1 MRKSRTTAGPMGL
14 LFVFYA
20 AMAGLALYGQSDGL
34 MVWME
39 LDRVPA
45 LAVAAAVELLAAV
58 LFAFADWRRVAFGEQ
73 AIAARL
79 LSVSVALGV
88 AVMNYRGHLGN
99 AGQTAL
105 YTGASLAGY
114 AVLVLHTEARRRDA
128 LRAAGRLP
136 AQAPAYGLALW
147 LRMPGTVWRARQ
159 LATADPSLG
168 VYDSIAAAVS
178 EKATAIRHK
187 AIAAALRRKLT
198 TSLDPISADI
208 AMVSYDL
215 DRVASLLAESV
226 DYGRLT
232 AILAADID
240 PARLSPASGIAS
252 ADMGSDERPDS
263 GATTRRVR
271 PVASVPTQ
279 DLVAAMSARDPKL
292 QPAAI
297 AKAVGVTDR
306 TVRRHLSKLAGQ
318 VSGEGADSRP
328 FSAVVPDALAMG

>member
-1 MRKSRTTAGPMGL
+1 MRKPTTAGPMAL
-14 LFVFYA
+14 LSVFYA

-34 MVWME
+34 ILW
-39 LDRVPA
+39 LGIDRWSA
-45 LAVAAAVELLAAV
+45 LAVGAAIELLAAV
-58 LFAFADWRRVAFGEQ
+58 LFTFADWRRVAFGEQ

-99 AGQTAL
+99 TGQLAL
-105 YTGASLAGY
+105 FTGASLAGY

-128 LRAAGRLP
+128 LRAAHRLP
-136 AQAPAYGLALW
+136 AQAPVYGLGLW

-159 LATADPSLG
+159 LATADGSLG
-168 VYDSIAAAVS
+168 VHDSIAAAVA
-178 EKATAIRHK
+178 EKATAVRHR
-187 AIAAALRRKLT
+187 AIARALRAKL
-198 TSLDPISADI
+198 SADLDPISADI

-215 DRVASLLAESV
+215 DEVAARLAASV

-240 PARLSPASGIAS
+240 PSRLTPASGVTPVET
-252 ADMGSDERPDS
+252 GHDERADS
-263 GATTRRVR
+263 GSATRRVR

-279 DLVAAMSARDPKL
+279 DLVAAMSARDPEM
-292 QPAAI
+292 PAAKI

-306 TVRRHLSKLAGQ
+306 TVRRHLRKLADQ
-318 VSGEGADSRP
+318 VSGNEADSRP
-328 FSAVVPDALAMG
+328 AAAVIPGALAMG